1 MNNNVL
7 KVIAGVLA
15 LGAVIVA
22 FLGVRLSGQPEP
34 TPAPVAVERRQ
45 PVLVAARQ
53 VAVGQ
58 VLSAADVEVQ
68 QLPAASAPAG
78 ALQQVQQVVGQ
89 VSAQAI
95 AKGAPI
101 LASFVAPESLSAL
114 LRPGERAVAVQ
125 VDEVVGV
132 GGFARPG
139 DHVDVL
145 QFAGANRETG
155 DTTFSQVVVSNAR
168 ILTFGEASQI
178 DKTSASPAP
187 AGDATQDVLK
197 ESGAQAAVQARE
209 RRLNLRS
216 AVLALRE
223 VDATRLML
231 AANTGQLRLSLRP
244 KDATQVISAGSLANA
259 APGTATEAAP
269 LSTRLADLSP
279 VKPKPKAS
287 GAPAPESIIIQEGS
301 KERRLARNE
310 PAPQP

>member
-22 FLGVRLSGQPEP
+22 IIGLRLSGKPETAPAAP
-34 TPAPVAVERRQ
+34 TVVEQRQ
-45 PVLVAARQ
+45 DVLVAARA
-53 VAVGQ
+53 VALGQ
-58 VLSAADVEVQ
+58 VLSTADLEVQ
-68 QLPAASAPAG
+68 QLPVASVPPG
-78 ALQQVQQVVGQ
+78 ALQQPQQAVGQ

-95 AKGAPI
+95 PKGTPV
-101 LASFVAPESLSAL
+101 LMSMVAPDSLSAL
-114 LRPGERAVAVQ
+114 LRPGERAIAVQ

-145 QFAGANRETG
+145 QFTGANRETG
-155 DTTFSQVVVSNAR
+155 DTTFSQVVVHNAR
-168 ILTFGEASQI
+168 ILTFGEASQM
-178 DKTSASPAP
+178 DSSSRTPPPAN
-187 AGDATQDVLK
+187 DATQDAMK

-216 AVLALRE
+216 AVLGVRE
-223 VDATRLML
+223 ADATRLML
-231 AANTGQLRLSLRP
+231 AANTGQLRLALRP
-244 KDATQVISAGSLANA
+244 KSEQADVSSEDNT
-259 APGTATEAAP
+259 TASR

-279 VKPKPKAS
+279 AKPQPKAS
-287 GAPAPESIIIQEGS
+287 ANPTTEPVIIQEGS

>member
-22 FLGVRLSGQPEP
+22 FIGVRLSGKPEP
-34 TPAPVAVERRQ
+34 VAAAPVVVEQRQ
-45 PVLVAARQ
+45 PVLVAARA

-58 VLSAADVEVQ
+58 VLSAADLEVQ

-78 ALQQVQQVVGQ
+78 ALQQPQQAIGQ

-101 LASFVAPESLSAL
+101 LMSLVAPDSLAAL

-145 QFAGANRETG
+145 QFTGANRETG
-155 DTTFSQVVVSNAR
+155 DTTFSQVVVHNAR

-178 DKTSASPAP
+178 DTPATAPTP
-187 AGDATQDVLK
+187 AADATQDALK

-231 AANTGQLRLSLRP
+231 AANTGQLRLALRP
-244 KDATQVISAGSLANA
+244 KGDSDAGASTGATAGSTDA
-259 APGTATEAAP
+259 AAR

-279 VKPKPKAS
+279 VKPQPKAS
-287 GAPAPESIIIQEGS
+287 AAPAAEPVIIQEGS